1 MKMYLSNY
9 RPLFIGLPGS
19 GKTKISALVANR
31 LGIKVVST
39 DPLFRYFRAIPSISD
54 IPESIVMSRFLVR
67 VKQEYPHEH
76 SQLVRD
82 SEIIDEQGRC
92 ALHDGGYFRRQYGE
106 SIFRLFEIEMLKYLD
121 ESGSLIAKI
130 VDLSGS
136 APLWE
141 ENAALFSAERGY
153 LAILLDTDHDLI
165 CQNLIKDYET
175 YLSQRETGIENSI
188 RGAYEMRFAEALRL
202 ADNDSKD
209 QLDIVLYHEAL
220 NMTQKAA
227 QDRMSKY
234 RAFAKLTF
242 HPTSEQP
249 LEDLVQEIIVK
260 LDKKSPGE
268 P

>member
-1 MKMYLSNY
+1 MNLSNY
-9 RPLFIGLPGS
+9 RPLFIGFPGS
-19 GKTKISALVANR
+19 GKTTISALIANR

-54 IPESIVMSRFLVR
+54 IPESIVINRFLIR
-67 VKQEYPHEH
+67 TQQEYPHKH

-82 SEIIDEQGRC
+82 SEIVDEQGRC

-106 SIFRLFEIEMLKYLD
+106 AIFRLFEIEMLKYLD
-121 ESGSLIAKI
+121 ESGSLTATI

-141 ENAALFSAERGY
+141 ENVALFSPERGY
-153 LAILLDTDHDLI
+153 LPILLDTDHDLI

-175 YLSQRETGIENSI
+175 YSSQRETGIENSI
-188 RGAYEMRFAEALRL
+188 RGAYEMRFTEALRL
-202 ADNDSKD
+202 TDKDSKD
-209 QLDIVLYHEAL
+209 QRNIILHREAL

-234 RAFAKLTF
+234 RAFAKLAF
-242 HPTSEQP
+242 RPTSKQP
-249 LEDLVQEIIVK
+249 LEELIQEIIVR
-260 LDKKSPGE
+260 LDEKSPGK